1 MRFLNSSNIRIQ
13 AKILKKENVFARRE
27 RSNMDITKSLQLPDQ
42 HGDVEI
48 QKPLDKH
55 ELYS

>member
-42 HGDVEI
+42 RGDVEI